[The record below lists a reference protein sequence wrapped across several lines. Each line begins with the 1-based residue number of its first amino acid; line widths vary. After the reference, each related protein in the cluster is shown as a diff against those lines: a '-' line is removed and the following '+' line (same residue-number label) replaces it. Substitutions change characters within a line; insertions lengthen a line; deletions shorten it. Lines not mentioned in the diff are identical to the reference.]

1 MIKKL
6 LLVIAALA
14 LVIPLVGC
22 GPKLAITTASV
33 PGGTAGEAYTATLG
47 ASGGTGEYTWSVIS
61 GALPDGLSLSSA
73 GVISGTPTAAGT
85 FAFTVKVSDGKT
97 TLTQG
102 LSIVIVEAAPVA
114 LAITTASLPG
124 GTVNQTYEETLEAVG
139 GTENYTWSLVSGNL
153 SAGLSLSSDGVI
165 SGTPTAEGTSNFTVE
180 VNDGEANVT
189 KALSIVVVAEAVPVA
204 LAITTTSLPG
214 GTVNETY
221 EETLEA
227 VGGTENYTWSLVS
240 GNLSAGLSLST
251 AGVISGTPTAEGTSD
266 FTVQVNDGEA
276 NVTKALSIV
285 VIAGGGGGGGGG
297 GGHAA

>member
-33 PGGTAGEAYTATLG
+33 PGGTADEAYTATLG
-47 ASGGTGEYTWSVIS
+47 ASGGTGTYTWSVAS

-102 LSIVIVEAAPVA
+102 LSIVIVEAAPVT

-165 SGTPTAEGTSNFTVE
+165 SGTPTAEGTSNFTVQ
-180 VNDGEANVT
+180 VNDGETNVT
-189 KALSIVVVAEAVPVA
+189 AELSIVVVAEAVPVA

-214 GTVNETY
+214 GTVNVTY
-221 EETLEA
+221 NATTLEA
-227 VGGTENYTWSLVS
+227 VGGTENYTWSLSS

-251 AGVISGTPTAEGTSD
+251 AGVISGTPTAAGTSN
-266 FTVQVNDGEA
+266 FTVEVNDGEA
-276 NVTKALSIV
+276 NVTAELSILV
-285 VIAGGGGGGGGG
+285 SE
-297 GGHAA
+297 AA

>member
-14 LVIPLVGC
+14 LVVPLVGC
-22 GPKLAITTASV
+22 GPKLAITTTSV
-33 PGGTAGEAYTATLG
+33 PGGTEGEAYTATLG
-47 ASGGTGEYTWSVIS
+47 ATGGTGTYTWSVIS
-61 GALPDGLSLSSA
+61 GALPDGLSLSAGAISGTPTAAGTSDFTVQVNDGKKTLSQALSIVIAEAVPVELAITTTSLPGGTVNETYEETLEAVGGTGEYTWSIVSGNLSEGLSLSSA

-85 FAFTVKVSDGKT
+85 SD
-97 TLTQG
+97 
-102 LSIVIVEAAPVA
+102 
-114 LAITTASLPG
+114 
-124 GTVNQTYEETLEAVG
+124 
-139 GTENYTWSLVSGNL
+139 
-153 SAGLSLSSDGVI
+153 
-165 SGTPTAEGTSNFTVE
+165 FTVE

-189 KALSIVVVAEAVPVA
+189 KALSIVVVAEAAPVA

-251 AGVISGTPTAEGTSD
+251 AGVISGTPTAAGTSN
-266 FTVQVNDGEA
+266 FTVEVNDGEA
-276 NVTKALSIV
+276 NVTAELSILV
-285 VIAGGGGGGGGG
+285 NE
-297 GGHAA
+297 AA